1 MPIFRPSSTLNGPS
15 TATVSRLAPIG
26 THFPVY
32 GENIDYAIRIVEH
45 FMHLLPGVAETNLPE
60 EHQRFIYPGEN
71 FDNAVQ
77 IVEHFL
83 STFLHQGKQL

>member
-1 MPIFRPSSTLNGPS
+1 MNRIPIFRPSSTLNGPS

-45 FMHLLPGVAETNLPE
+45 FMHLLPGGKSL
-60 EHQRFIYPGEN
+60 
-71 FDNAVQ
+71 
-77 IVEHFL
+77 FL
-83 STFLHQGKQL
+83 FVPYLGQSLSSEFQCYS